1 MASLDDQLLDGERI
15 VYRTRPHWILF
26 GGPLLVALAGL
37 ILGATLQL
45 TVHDFRYR
53 YAGWYAGAALLG
65 VALLIAIPPT
75 IRYLSSDFAVTD
87 KRVLA
92 RMGILHRQSLET
104 LMSKIEG
111 IGVEQDLWGRVLGF
125 GTITITGTG
134 GTRESIAGI
143 PRPLEFRRHVQSQI
157 VDLDERRGREPA
169 ATLGSGAGE
178 ARVERDCPWCAE
190 RILARARVCKHCG
203 REVASTPPTA

>member
-1 MASLDDQLLDGERI
+1 MASLDDQLLDGEHI

-26 GGPLLVALAGL
+26 GGPLFVALAGL
-37 ILGATLQL
+37 ILGVTLQL

-92 RMGILHRQSLET
+92 RMGILNRQSLET
-104 LMSKIEG
+104 LLSKIEG

-134 GTRESIAGI
+134 GTRESIAAI

-169 ATLGSGAGE
+169 AMLAGGEGE
-178 ARVERDCPWCAE
+178 ARVERECPWCAE
-190 RILARARVCKHCG
+190 RILARARICKHCG

>member
-1 MASLDDQLLDGERI
+1 MASLDDQLLAGERI

-26 GGPLLVALAGL
+26 GGPLLAVLAGL
-37 ILGATLQL
+37 VIGVALQL
-45 TVHDFRYR
+45 TVHDYRYP

-65 VALLIAIPPT
+65 VALLLAVPPA

-104 LMSKIEG
+104 LLTKIEG
-111 IGVEQDLWGRVLGF
+111 IGVEQDVWGRMLGY
-125 GTITITGTG
+125 GSITITGTG
-134 GTRESIAGI
+134 GTRESLPGI

-157 VDLDERRGREPA
+157 VELDERRGREPTA
-169 ATLGSGAGE
+169 AL
-178 ARVERDCPWCAE
+178 
-190 RILARARVCKHCG
+190 
-203 REVASTPPTA
+203 

>member
-1 MASLDDQLLDGERI
+1 MASLDDQLLAGERI

-26 GGPLLVALAGL
+26 GGPLLLAVVGIALGV
-37 ILGATLQL
+37 TLQL
-45 TVHDFRYR
+45 T
-53 YAGWYAGAALLG
+53 AGDYWYAGAALIG
-65 VALLIAIPPT
+65 IALLLAVPPA

-104 LMSKIEG
+104 LLSKIEG
-111 IGVEQDLWGRVLGF
+111 IGVEQDPWGRLLGY
-125 GTITITGTG
+125 GSVTITGTG
-134 GTRESIAGI
+134 GTRESLPGI

-157 VDLDERRGREPA
+157 VELDERRGREPA
-169 ATLGSGAGE
+169 AALVNGAGE
-178 ARVERDCPWCAE
+178 ARVERECPWCAE

-203 REVASTPPTA
+203 REVAASG

>member
-1 MASLDDQLLDGERI
+1 MTSLDDQLLDGERI
-15 VYRTRPHWILF
+15 VHRTRPHWILF

-37 ILGATLQL
+37 IVGVMLQL
-45 TVHDFRYR
+45 TVNDLRYQ

-65 VALLIAIPPT
+65 VALLIAIPPA

-104 LMSKIEG
+104 LLTKIEG
-111 IGVEQDLWGRVLGF
+111 IGVEQDLWGRLLGY

-134 GTRESIAGI
+134 GTRESITGI

-169 ATLGSGAGE
+169 AALTSGEGE

>member
-26 GGPLLVALAGL
+26 GGPLFVAVVG
-37 ILGATLQL
+37 IVLGVTLQV
-45 TVHDFRYR
+45 TVHDYRYR
-53 YAGWYAGAALLG
+53 DAGWYAGAALLG
-65 VALLIAIPPT
+65 VAVLIAIPPA

-92 RMGILHRQSLET
+92 RMGILNRQSLET
-104 LMSKIEG
+104 LLSKIEG

-134 GTRESIAGI
+134 GTRESLAGI

-157 VDLDERRGREPA
+157 VNLDERRAREPA
-169 ATLGSGAGE
+169 AALASGAGE

-203 REVASTPPTA
+203 REVSPAG

>member
-1 MASLDDQLLDGERI
+1 MASLDEQLLAGERI

-26 GGPLLVALAGL
+26 GGPLLLAAVGL
-37 ILGATLQL
+37 ALGATLQL
-45 TVHDFRYR
+45 A
-53 YAGWYAGAALLG
+53 AGDYWYAGAALIG
-65 VALLIAIPPT
+65 IALLLAIPPA
-75 IRYLSSDFAVTD
+75 IQYLSSDFAVTD

-104 LMSKIEG
+104 LLSKIEG
-111 IGVEQDLWGRVLGF
+111 IGVEQGLWGRVLGF

-157 VDLDERRGREPA
+157 VDLDERRARQPSA
-169 ATLGSGAGE
+169 ALGGGAAE

-203 REVASTPPTA
+203 REVAGSG

>member
-1 MASLDDQLLDGERI
+1 MTSLDDQLLAGERI

-26 GGPLLVALAGL
+26 GGPLLVALAAAHRGRHAPAHRQRFAVPVCRL
-37 ILGATLQL
+37 
-45 TVHDFRYR
+45 VRR
-53 YAGWYAGAALLG
+53 CCPAGRGTAL
-65 VALLIAIPPT
+65 AIPPA

-92 RMGILHRQSLET
+92 RMGILNRQSLET
-104 LMSKIEG
+104 LLSKIEG

-157 VDLDERRGREPA
+157 VALDERRGREPA
-169 ATLGSGAGE
+169 AALGSGAGE

-203 REVASTPPTA
+203 REVASASS

>member
-1 MASLDDQLLDGERI
+1 MASLDDQLLAGERI

-26 GGPLLVALAGL
+26 GGPLLVALTGL
-37 ILGATLQL
+37 VVGATLQL
-45 TVHDFRYR
+45 TVHDYQYR

-65 VALLIAIPPT
+65 VALLIALPPA

-92 RMGILHRQSLET
+92 RMGILNRQSLET
-104 LMSKIEG
+104 LLSKIEG

-157 VDLDERRGREPA
+157 VDLDERRAREPA
-169 ATLGSGAGE
+169 PALASGVGE

-203 REVASTPPTA
+203 REVPESA